1 MTPDPKRL
9 ADLLDSLRAGI
20 VAVDGRGWVELQN
33 AEASRILGVSASTC
47 TGRPIE
53 ECYGADH
60 PLTGVLRAALDAGRE
75 VASNAVPI
83 PSRLGGEPLI
93 ADLAAAP
100 INAADPLSGAV
111 VALHDR
117 TITQELQQH
126 VDQATRSEVFAR
138 LAAGIAHELR
148 NPLGGIRGAAEL
160 LEARLDAAPLRRF
173 PELIR
178 AEVDRMR
185 RLLDDLAELTRG
197 DDLAIQPTNLHRV
210 LDDLLELHAQGPD
223 WERIELRR
231 EYDPSIPD
239 LSLDPDRL
247 AQVLLNLIRN
257 AVQAMSEGGSLVIR
271 TRIEANY
278 HLSERQRAVQM
289 VRVDVEDTGPGIPED
304 DLPHVF
310 TPFFSRRKSGGTGL
324 GLAIAQHWTVRMDG
338 RLQLA
343 SRVGAGT
350 RVRVLLP
357 LRRAR

>member
-1 MTPDPKRL
+1 MIADPKRL
-9 ADLLDSLRAGI
+9 AEILDSARAGI
-20 VAVDGRGWVELQN
+20 VAVDGRGRIELQN
-33 AEASRILGVSASTC
+33 AEASRILGLSASAVAE
-47 TGRPIE
+47 RAVE
-53 ECYGADH
+53 ECYGPDH
-60 PLTGVLRAALDAGRE
+60 PLSALLRAVLETGRE
-75 VASNAVPI
+75 VALNAVQI
-83 PSRLGGEPLI
+83 PSRLGGEPMV

-100 INAADPLSGAV
+100 VALSDPRAGAV
-111 VALHDR
+111 VALYDR

-160 LEARLDAAPLRRF
+160 LDERLEPGPLHRF

-185 RLLDDLAELTRG
+185 RLLDDLAQLTRG
-197 DDLAIQPTNLHRV
+197 EDLSIAPTNLHRV
-210 LDDLLELHAQGPD
+210 LDDLLELHAQGPG

-239 LSLDPDRL
+239 LPLDPDRI

-257 AVQAMSEGGSLVIR
+257 AVQAMPEGGALVIR
-271 TRIEANY
+271 TRVEASY
-278 HLSERQRAVQM
+278 HLAEGRRAVHI
-289 VRVDVEDTGPGIPED
+289 VRVDVEDTGPGIPEE

-310 TPFFSRRKSGGTGL
+310 TPFFTRRRWGGTGL
-324 GLAIAQHWTVRMDG
+324 GLAIAQHWTVRMGG
-338 RLQLA
+338 RIQLT

-350 RVRVLLP
+350 RVRLLLP
-357 LRRAR
+357 LRRPR